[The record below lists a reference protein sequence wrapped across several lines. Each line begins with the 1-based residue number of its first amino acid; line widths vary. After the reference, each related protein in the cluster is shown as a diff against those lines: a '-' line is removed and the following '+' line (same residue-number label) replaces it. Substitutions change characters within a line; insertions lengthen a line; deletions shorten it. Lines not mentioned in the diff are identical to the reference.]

1 MDISKNIAELR
12 KAKGLTQEQLAQA
25 VNVSSQAVSKWETGA
40 SLPDVQT
47 LPLIADVFGVSV
59 DYLYKVKELVYD
71 DIHEKIFRKLCEH
84 PQMSE
89 QSYKDAMKVFGA
101 AHHGIFRGRWAKD
114 SFDSP
119 CPNHISNQEGLS
131 LLWSKGVGALVT
143 KDFFREI
150 NEATVKFAV
159 PLLEALADKD
169 RLKIL
174 LAIISMCEISI
185 YELAERL
192 GLEETV
198 LEEKLELLIER
209 KIVFEEISKH
219 KALGKTY
226 KINDMYHTGLCLMM
240 AILETTRDG
249 EVHGISC
256 CMGYGDYPVNI

>member
-47 LPLIADVFGVSV
+47 LPLIAHAFGVSV
-59 DYLYKVKELVYD
+59 DYLYKGKELVYD
-71 DIHEKIFRKLCEH
+71 DLYEKVFQKIREN

-89 QSYKDAMKVFGA
+89 QSYKEALTVFGA
-101 AHHGIFRGRWAKD
+101 AHAGIFRGKWVKD
-114 SFDSP
+114 SFEVP
-119 CPNHISNQEGLS
+119 CPCHISNKEGLS
-131 LLWSKGVGALVT
+131 LLWSKGLGALVT

-150 NEATVKFAV
+150 NESTVKFAV

-169 RLKIL
+169 RMKIL
-174 LAIISMCEISI
+174 LAIISMSEISSF
-185 YELAERL
+185 ELMERL
-192 GLEETV
+192 GMEESALED
-198 LEEKLELLIER
+198 KLELLIER

-240 AILETTRDG
+240 AILETTREG
-249 EVHGISC
+249 EVHGVSC
-256 CMGYGDYPVNI
+256 CMGYGDYPVSI